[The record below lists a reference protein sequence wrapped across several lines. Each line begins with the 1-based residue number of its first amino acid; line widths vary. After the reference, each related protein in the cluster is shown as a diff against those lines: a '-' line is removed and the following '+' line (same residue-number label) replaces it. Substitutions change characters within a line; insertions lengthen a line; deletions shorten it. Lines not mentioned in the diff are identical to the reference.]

1 MTPSSL
7 PRPILGGRAGLSR
20 NTAAPACYAPRS
32 MAGRVRCTGLVRV
45 CAVLSA
51 ATLIQMPPSGLVALA
66 AQKPSVNDVL
76 ERVTAYVTRY
86 NASLADIVAEERYRQ
101 WAHTEPGVAVAPG
114 IGVTSRLIRSDIV
127 ITQLGDE
134 DSWVALRDAF
144 EVDGAA
150 VRDRENRLAA
160 LLSRGGEQSWR
171 RAAAIANES
180 ARFNVG
186 NRVVARN
193 INVPTFALQ
202 LLHGPNRARFR
213 FSLRTE
219 KRRDAVVVGGTA
231 VAAEERVELEFR
243 ERERPTIV
251 RQQSGGDQ
259 PLRGTI
265 LVDPQSGEVWQT
277 HLTWERGPSGF
288 IDVTFGRAPEVDI
301 LVPLRMLEAYSA
313 GPTTINGDATYSNF
327 RRFVTSSRVV
337 EPGPEP

>member
-1 MTPSSL
+1 MPQSRALMGCVAALAMAAAISQTP
-7 PRPILGGRAGLSR
+7 R
-20 NTAAPACYAPRS
+20 
-32 MAGRVRCTGLVRV
+32 
-45 CAVLSA
+45 
-51 ATLIQMPPSGLVALA
+51 A
-66 AQKPSVNDVL
+66 AQKPSADAVL

-86 NASLADIVAEERYRQ
+86 NAALAEVVAEERYSQ
-101 WAHTEPGVAVAPG
+101 WAETEPGVAVVPG
-114 IGVTSRLIRSDIV
+114 IGVTRRIIRSDIV
-127 ITQLGDE
+127 ITRLGDQ

-144 EVDGAA
+144 DVDGSP

-202 LLHGPNRARFR
+202 LLHGPNRSRFR
-213 FSLRTE
+213 FSLRTGT
-219 KRRDAVVVGGTA
+219 RGDAVVAGGTA
-231 VAAEERVELEFR
+231 VATEGRVELEFR

-265 LVDPQSGEVWQT
+265 LVDPQSGEVWKT
-277 HLTWERGPSGF
+277 HLTWERGPRGF
-288 IDVTFGRAPEVDI
+288 IDVAFGQDPEVDI
-301 LVPLRMLEAYSA
+301 LVPLRMLEAYRA
-313 GPTTINGDATYSNF
+313 GPTTINGDASYSNF
-327 RRFVTSSRVV
+327 RRFVTASRVV
-337 EPGPEP
+337 SP

>member
-1 MTPSSL
+1 MQWPPL
-7 PRPILGGRAGLSR
+7 RP
-20 NTAAPACYAPRS
+20 
-32 MAGRVRCTGLVRV
+32 
-45 CAVLSA
+45 
-51 ATLIQMPPSGLVALA
+51 VALA
-66 AQKPSVNDVL
+66 AQKPSVNEVL

-86 NASLADIVAEERYRQ
+86 NASLADVVAEERYSQ

-114 IGVTSRLIRSDIV
+114 IGVTRRLIRSDIV

-134 DSWVALRDAF
+134 DSLVALRDAF

-150 VRDRENRLAA
+150 VRDRENRLAG

-180 ARFNVG
+180 ARFNIG
-186 NRVVARN
+186 SRVIARN

-202 LLHGPNRARFR
+202 LLHGSNRARFR
-213 FSLRTE
+213 FSLRTD
-219 KRRDAVVVGGTA
+219 KRRDGVVVGGTA
-231 VAAEERVELEFR
+231 VATKGLVELEFR

-251 RQQSGGDQ
+251 REQGGGDQ
-259 PLRGTI
+259 PLRGTVS
-265 LVDPQSGEVWQT
+265 VDPQSGEVWQT

-288 IDVTFGRAPEVDI
+288 IDVSFGQDPAVDI
-301 LVPLRMLEAYSA
+301 LVPLRMLEAYRA

-337 EPGPEP
+337 EPSPEP